1 VREASDNSQN
11 SGKKKPRFELP
22 KPKSFHITEPAY
34 ERGLWCFWLA
44 SDDDVLQFVS
54 NLNCILQPSFGS
66 PFGKRLRGRVL
77 FAINPRYDHEET
89 WLWLHEILESE
100 SARVELNE
108 DWESAIH
115 EAHSSKG
122 IS

>member
-1 VREASDNSQN
+1 MREISDKNHESEI
-11 SGKKKPRFELP
+11 KKPHFELP
-22 KPKSFHITEPAY
+22 KPKPFHITEPNY

-44 SDDDVLQFVS
+44 SDEDVLQFVS

-66 PFGKRLRGRVL
+66 PFGRRLRGRVL

-100 SARVELNE
+100 SARVELND
-108 DWESAIH
+108 DWESAIRK
-115 EAHSSKG
+115 AKTSKG
-122 IS
+122 KS

>member
-1 VREASDNSQN
+1 MKKSDNKPEN
-11 SGKKKPRFELP
+11 KTTKSGLQLP
-22 KPKSFHITEPAY
+22 KPRPFHITEPFQ
-34 ERGLWCFWLA
+34 ERGLWCFWLS
-44 SDDDVLQFVS
+44 SDEDVLQFVS

-66 PFGKRLRGRVL
+66 PFSRRLQGRVL

-108 DWESAIH
+108 DWESAIQ
-115 EAHSSKG
+115 EASSKADG
-122 IS
+122 A